1 MKKEGYLLHLG
12 YSGGKFTLEGEN
24 EGFVILCHNEFTD
37 VDGTLIGVV
46 LAKSKTQFATWRYS
60 FFPKSEYFTGFNAG
74 HYFSNEISAK
84 TDYFERL
91 SEMGNRLKSEI
102 NKTCCKI
109 EEDIEI

>member
-1 MKKEGYLLHLG
+1 METQIYFDFKNNKLLLKGVNAGYKLL
-12 YSGGKFTLEGEN
+12 E
-24 EGFVILCHNEFTD
+24 HNEFTD

-46 LAKSKTQFATWRYS
+46 LAKSKTQYATWRYS
-60 FFPKSEYFTGFNAG
+60 FYPKSEYFTGLNLG

-102 NKTCCKI
+102 NKTCC
-109 EEDIEI
+109 ETDEDMEI

>member
-1 MKKEGYLLHLG
+1 MKHMVIFAERFYNVLHWQT
-12 YSGGKFTLEGEN
+12 GGTN
-24 EGFVILCHNEFTD
+24 ED
-37 VDGTLIGVV
+37 
-46 LAKSKTQFATWRYS
+46 TWRYS
-60 FFPKSEYFTGFNAG
+60 FYPKSEYFTGLDLG